1 MNDPAN
7 RKGKDPVALVLLTV
21 AGLLGAFSLWRLS
34 ALAVP
39 AKTPQVEV
47 AVAKKT
53 QPGDAQAQVAADKS
67 VAAGLKKKNL
77 FNPPGAPSNPVKE
90 VAGILGNEALI
101 NGQWYK
107 VGAKVG
113 EGPNMALIV
122 AVEPTRVR
130 VKWNGKE
137 SEFLPINASGASASS
152 SGPRPPEGGS
162 ARPAGEGPRGMRVGV
177 RGESAAAAP
186 PPGARR
192 GEIPPDLRDRIRNA
206 SSDDERQRLMEEV
219 RQRSGL

>member
-1 MNDPAN
+1 MNEPAN
-7 RKGKDPVALVLLTV
+7 MKGKDPVALVLLAV
-21 AGLLGAFSLWRLS
+21 AGLLGVLSLWRLS

-39 AKTPQVEV
+39 ARTPQIEV

-53 QPGDAQAQVAADKS
+53 QPGDAQAQVTADKS

-77 FNPPGAPSNPVKE
+77 FNPPAAPSNPVKE
-90 VAGILGNEALI
+90 VAGILGSEALI

-113 EGPNMALIV
+113 EGPNTAVIV

-162 ARPAGEGPRGMRVGV
+162 ARPAGEGPRGMRAGV
-177 RGESAAAAP
+177 RGESASSP
-186 PPGARR
+186 PPAGARR
-192 GEIPPDLRDRIRNA
+192 GEMPPGQRA
-206 SSDDERQRLMEEV
+206 SSDAERQRLMEEV